1 MNRTESPVSIDDIG
15 NTFDQT
21 VLNELNFSREDF
33 INMATIA
40 FNLLKNKLQ
49 KPKISAED
57 ILLAFWNY
65 NLDPSTED
73 DKYVMTSYFC
83 LAGLIL
89 MNKKSVFDE
98 KDNTIYINLTNYT
111 INKYNENMSHYD

>member
-65 NLDPSTED
+65 NLD
-73 DKYVMTSYFC
+73 
-83 LAGLIL
+83 
-89 MNKKSVFDE
+89 
-98 KDNTIYINLTNYT
+98 
-111 INKYNENMSHYD
+111 